1 MDTTPL
7 LVIDDDAPRLAVCQ
21 AVFEFL
27 GESVITA
34 ASADLPSLLEQQPN
48 AKAIILGQLQQLTI
62 SDALTQ
68 LHQQYPKLAVILL
81 DITVDLGPLST
92 ELRTHI
98 KGLLEYP
105 LKQAQTADLLH
116 RLSIHHQQVSK
127 NKKLNGQAPLFRS
140 LVGKSKAMQQIRQLM
155 GQVAAT
161 DVNVLI
167 LGESGTGK
175 EVVARNLHD
184 HSTRKNKPFVP
195 VNCGAI
201 PGELLES
208 ELFGHEKG
216 AFTGAIS
223 ARQGRFELAQGGT
236 LFLDE
241 IGDMPLPMQVKLLRV
256 LQERTF
262 ERVGSNKTIK
272 ADVRIVAATH
282 RQLEQAIADGKFR
295 EDLYYRL
302 NVFPIDMPPLSERS
316 DDIPLLINALIVQ
329 AEKSGNDPFTL
340 SPAAMTSLMRY
351 PWPGNVRELS
361 NLVERLCILFPNEQ
375 VDVAELPFKYQQI
388 EQQDEIDALNAQAP
402 SYETAPTFEA
412 AAADT
417 RLPEEG
423 IDLKTI
429 LVDLERQYIEQAI
442 EASQGVVARAAELL
456 GMRRTTLVE
465 KMKKYELAAAK

>member
-1 MDTTPL
+1 
-7 LVIDDDAPRLAVCQ
+7 
-21 AVFEFL
+21 
-27 GESVITA
+27 
-34 ASADLPSLLEQQPN
+34 
-48 AKAIILGQLQQLTI
+48 
-62 SDALTQ
+62 
-68 LHQQYPKLAVILL
+68 
-81 DITVDLGPLST
+81 
-92 ELRTHI
+92 
-98 KGLLEYP
+98 
-105 LKQAQTADLLH
+105 
-116 RLSIHHQQVSK
+116 
-127 NKKLNGQAPLFRS
+127 
-140 LVGKSKAMQQIRQLM
+140 
-155 GQVAAT
+155 
-161 DVNVLI
+161 
-167 LGESGTGK
+167 
-175 EVVARNLHD
+175 
-184 HSTRKNKPFVP
+184 
-195 VNCGAI
+195 
-201 PGELLES
+201 
-208 ELFGHEKG
+208 
-216 AFTGAIS
+216 
-223 ARQGRFELAQGGT
+223 
-236 LFLDE
+236 
-241 IGDMPLPMQVKLLRV
+241 MQVKLLRV

-412 AAADT
+412 AADT